1 MRTKRMHKLV
11 FDGEAFFPIQMN
23 DVGAATVFVAAAA
36 FNQSYIVCKLQI
48 THARTTREK
57 LADMC
62 FDAQCISKTSKM
74 NSAKKA

>member
-11 FDGEAFFPIQMN
+11 FDGEAFSQFKCMTLVLQRFLLPLP
-23 DVGAATVFVAAAA
+23 A

-48 THARTTREK
+48 THTRTTREK